1 MIHPTNKWEA
11 LDAHLLQV
19 LYVLLT
25 EKSVSNAAKR
35 LNQSQ
40 PAISTALKKLREIT
54 GDQLLVRSRNGMT
67 PTERGLSLLE
77 PVSQVLSQLELI
89 ATQQVNFDPAQSR
102 QVFNLAASDY
112 LNPIAIGEILR
123 RIHVEAPHCTVIMH
137 SMGHNVDYAHALE
150 SGMYDAVIGNWPQ
163 PPEYLRLA
171 PLFEDE
177 VVCLMRKLH
186 PLANKPL
193 SMDDYLN
200 ADHIAP
206 TPYTVGQR
214 GVIDL
219 HLSKERLKR
228 NIVAFIPY
236 FGMIPYMLLQLD
248 AIFSAPRSFSR
259 HYSALLPLTI
269 STAPI
274 QFPKISYYLLWH
286 ERQHRS
292 PEFRWFR
299 DLVISVLRNDS
310 HVVH

>member
-1 MIHPTNKWEA
+1 MINPANKWEA

-25 EKSVSNAAKR
+25 EKSVSNAAKQ

-77 PVSQVLSQLELI
+77 PVRQVLSQMEMI
-89 ATQQVNFDPAQSR
+89 VTQQVHFNPAQSR

-112 LNPIAIGEILR
+112 LNPLALGEILR
-123 RIHVEAPHCTVIMH
+123 RIQLEAPHCTVIMH
-137 SMGHNVDYAHALE
+137 SMGHNLDYAHALE

-177 VVCLMRKLH
+177 VVCLMRKAH
-186 PLANKPL
+186 PLAQKTL
-193 SMDDYLN
+193 TVEDYLN

-206 TPYTVGQR
+206 TPYTVGRR

-228 NIVAFIPY
+228 NVVAFVPY

-259 HYSALLPLTI
+259 HYSALLPLAI
-269 STAPI
+269 VDAPI
-274 QFPKISYYLLWH
+274 PFPKISYYLLWH
-286 ERQHRS
+286 ERQHSS

-299 DLVISVLRNDS
+299 ELVISVLRNDG
-310 HVVH
+310 HIAA

>member
-1 MIHPTNKWEA
+1 MINPANKWEA

-19 LYVLLT
+19 LHVLLT

-40 PAISTALKKLREIT
+40 PAISTALKKLRDIT

-67 PTERGLSLLE
+67 PTERGEALLE
-77 PVSQVLSQLELI
+77 PVRQALAQMELI
-89 ATQQVNFDPAQSR
+89 AIQQVHFHPAESR
-102 QVFNLAASDY
+102 QVFNIAAPDY
-112 LNPIAIGEILR
+112 LNAIALGEVLR
-123 RIHVEAPHCTVIMH
+123 RVRQEAPHCTVIMH
-137 SMGHNVDYAHALE
+137 SMAHDVDYTHALE

-177 VVCLMRKLH
+177 VVCLMRKSH
-186 PLANKPL
+186 PMAARPL
-193 SMDDYLN
+193 TLDDYLQ

-219 HLSKERLKR
+219 YLAKERIKR
-228 NIVAFIPY
+228 NIVAYVPY
-236 FGMIPYMLLQLD
+236 FGMIPYMLLQFD

-259 HYSALLPLTI
+259 HYSALLPLKVVD
-269 STAPI
+269 APVK
-274 QFPKISYYLLWH
+274 FPKIPYFLLWH
-286 ERQHRS
+286 ERLHRS
-292 PEFRWFR
+292 QEQRWFR
-299 DLVISVLRNDS
+299 ELIISVLRNDS
-310 HVVH
+310 HVLN